1 MAARCRCTQVRLV
14 GPWLTPLEA
23 LRAGLADLAWRE
35 ACADALRQHE
45 RGGDLMLAHARAEVE
60 LMERRG
66 DGFATAFVESA
77 LPPIEGAA
85 GRALARAAV
94 RLGRVAPDMA
104 LGLVSYMHTVRV
116 SLRGAE
122 LVLTWVHGNPKCAG
136 GWFNVLELEAP
147 AQLTWVAV
155 TPAGVVAE
163 GAGMV
168 AQGDELHFGE
178 AALHAKRDEAVAVGV
193 QLRVASAA
201 VPRGRFAAWAACGD
215 RGRTGAL

>member
-23 LRAGLADLAWRE
+23 LRAGLAALAWRE

-45 RGGDLMLAHARAEVE
+45 RAAGDLMLAHARAEVE

-66 DGFATAFVESA
+66 DGFATAFLKSA

-104 LGLVSYMHTVRV
+104 LGLVSYMHEVRLT
-116 SLRGAE
+116 LRGAE
-122 LVLTWVHGNPKCAG
+122 LALTWLHCNPECAG

-168 AQGDELHFGE
+168 RRGDELHIRG
-178 AALHAKRDEAVAVGV
+178 ALQAKRGEAVAVGV
-193 QLRVASAA
+193 QLRAASAA
-201 VPRGRFAAWAACGD
+201 APRGMLHGAAT
-215 RGRTGAL
+215 RGH

>member
-23 LRAGLADLAWRE
+23 LRAGLAALAWRE

-45 RGGDLMLAHARAEVE
+45 RAAGDLMLAHARAEVE

-66 DGFATAFVESA
+66 DGFATAFLKSA

-104 LGLVSYMHTVRV
+104 LGLVPDVHKVRL

-122 LVLTWVHGNPKCAG
+122 LALTWLHCNPECAG

-155 TPAGVVAE
+155 TPGGVVAE

-193 QLRVASAA
+193 QLRAASAA
-201 VPRGRFAAWAACGD
+201 APRGMFAAWSA
-215 RGRTGAL
+215 GATC

>member
-1 MAARCRCTQVRLV
+1 
-14 GPWLTPLEA
+14 
-23 LRAGLADLAWRE
+23 
-35 ACADALRQHE
+35 
-45 RGGDLMLAHARAEVE
+45 MLAHARAEVE

-66 DGFATAFVESA
+66 DGFAAALNSA

-104 LGLVSYMHTVRV
+104 LGLVSYMHTVRL

-122 LVLTWVHGNPKCAG
+122 LELTWVHGNPKPAG
-136 GWFNVLELEAP
+136 GWFRVLELEAP

-155 TPAGVVAE
+155 TPGGVVAE

-168 AQGDELHFGE
+168 TQGDELHIGE
-178 AALHAKRDEAVAVGV
+178 PLQAKRGEAVAVGV
-193 QLRVASAA
+193 QLRAASAA
-201 VPRGRFAAWAACGD
+201 APRGNTC
-215 RGRTGAL
+215 

>member
-23 LRAGLADLAWRE
+23 IRAGRAARAWRE
-35 ACADALRQHE
+35 ACADALQWHARA
-45 RGGDLMLAHARAEVE
+45 GDLMLAHARAEVE

-66 DGFATAFVESA
+66 DGFATAFLKSA

-104 LGLVSYMHTVRV
+104 LGLVPDVHKVRL

-122 LVLTWVHGNPKCAG
+122 LALTWLHCNPECAG

-155 TPAGVVAE
+155 TPGGVVAE

-168 AQGDELHFGE
+168 TQGDELHIRG
-178 AALHAKRDEAVAVGV
+178 ALQAKRGEAVAVGV
-193 QLRVASAA
+193 QLRAASAA
-201 VPRGRFAAWAACGD
+201 APRGMFAAWSA
-215 RGRTGAL
+215 GATC